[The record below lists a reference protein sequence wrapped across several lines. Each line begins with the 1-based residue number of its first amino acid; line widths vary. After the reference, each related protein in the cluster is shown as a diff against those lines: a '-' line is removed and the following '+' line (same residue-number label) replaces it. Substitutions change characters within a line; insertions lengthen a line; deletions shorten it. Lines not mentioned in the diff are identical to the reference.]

1 MILYVSPFQERQAEA
16 LRQRLAERGAG
27 RVTDDVT
34 PEPAV
39 DIQQLQQVSLYI
51 DDQLSQQIPRIS
63 QLVAMSRPACLTRSS
78 PRCQSVSC
86 HVTPRLSH

>member
-1 MILYVSPFQERQAEA
+1 MTVLSQQAVGASKVTFQHQQATVLDSASSSRCVVQSPVMILYVSPFQERQAEA

-51 DDQLSQQIPRIS
+51 DDKLR
-63 QLVAMSRPACLTRSS
+63 
-78 PRCQSVSC
+78 
-86 HVTPRLSH
+86 